1 MQKTTILNNEVYT
14 MKIQKLLLIST
25 LLISYSAWSH
35 SNIDSKDGM
44 MKNLDTAAAKVVI
57 SFHKALQT
65 SDKKLARMHLANDVQ
80 IFEGGKVERSADQ
93 YAHHH
98 MLSDMKYLGAMK
110 SEILEHKVNVLGNT
124 AISLSRTHITGTF
137 KDKERDYQGM
147 ETMVLE
153 KQHGEWKI
161 IHIHWSN

>member
-1 MQKTTILNNEVYT
+1 MN
-14 MKIQKLLLIST
+14 IQKFFLVST

-35 SNIDSKDGM
+35 SDKDSKDGL
-44 MKNLDTAAAKVVI
+44 MKNLDTPAAKVVM
-57 SFHKALQT
+57 SFHQALKT
-65 SDKKLARMHLANDVQ
+65 SDKKLARMHLADDVQ

-98 MLSDMKYLGAMK
+98 MLSDMKYLAAMK
-110 SEILEHKVNVLGNT
+110 SETLEHQVKVMGNT
-124 AISLSRTHITGTF
+124 AISLSRSHTTGTF
-137 KDKERDYQGM
+137 KGKERDYQGM
-147 ETMVLE
+147 ETMMLE